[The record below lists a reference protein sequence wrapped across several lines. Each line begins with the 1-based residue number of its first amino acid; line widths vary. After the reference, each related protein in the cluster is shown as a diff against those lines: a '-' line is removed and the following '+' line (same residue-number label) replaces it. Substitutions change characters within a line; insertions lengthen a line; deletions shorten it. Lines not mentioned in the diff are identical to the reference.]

1 MNTLNPFLSAYH
13 CIKQPVNYAC
23 LHHFNRKQL
32 ELRLQPG
39 GADFREAVAK
49 EVASVEERHAQREVE
64 LQEKLADSRKQYA
77 ALEDEFRM
85 ALTIEAARFSEVCL
99 KNDRHTDGL

>member
-1 MNTLNPFLSAYH
+1 MLLSTILGTNVQDYLFILYTQFH
-13 CIKQPVNYAC
+13 VIFCP
-23 LHHFNRKQL
+23 RRQL

-49 EVASVEERHAQREVE
+49 EVAAVEQIHSRKEVE
-64 LQEKLADSRKQYA
+64 LQEKLSEGRNQYA

-85 ALTIEAARFSEVCL
+85 ALTIEAARFSEVC
-99 KNDRHTDGL
+99 

>member
-1 MNTLNPFLSAYH
+1 MFY
-13 CIKQPVNYAC
+13 
-23 LHHFNRKQL
+23 RKQL

-49 EVASVEERHAQREVE
+49 EVAAAEQRHARREEE
-64 LQEKLADSRKQYA
+64 LKEKLVEGRKQYA

-85 ALTIEAARFSEVCL
+85 ALSIEAARFSEVCYSM
-99 KNDRHTDGL
+99 DTCYTDGL